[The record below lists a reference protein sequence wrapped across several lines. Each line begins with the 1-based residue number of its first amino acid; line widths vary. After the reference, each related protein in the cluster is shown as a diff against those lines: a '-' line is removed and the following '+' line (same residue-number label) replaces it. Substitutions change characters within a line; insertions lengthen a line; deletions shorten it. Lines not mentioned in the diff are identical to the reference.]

1 MGVKTTTLNKR
12 LHRLIVYILLCSLL
26 STILTW
32 SVLIYIGESK
42 MREASFYE
50 QMIPKI
56 ESKIRL
62 EKDSI
67 LEVSQKNK
75 LNMIIPSEGFKYKV
89 IDIAGTYKYGSHE
102 DQLDIDFKQLYERLN
117 IVDYSEKNYFVKYIP
132 IIDANENLQGVV
144 MLYYQLKVTPIESSD
159 TLLLKVGIPL
169 ILLTPFFYIILFT
182 IIFVRRLSREI
193 KLPLEQLMIA
203 TSFVRKKDL
212 NFNINKYEK
221 IREIQLLIEAFE
233 NMQHELSDSLQ
244 REWKLQKERKEAV
257 AALAHDLRTPLTIIQ
272 GHVEGLEEA
281 KKKGIDRF
289 DRYLIVIKSNI
300 QRAVK
305 LVYDLNQTTLLEN
318 DFFQLDKKEFDP
330 IHFFQG
336 KMEEYEHWCMKEQVV
351 FTGNLK
357 DERSKK
363 IDIFADSNRISQVLD
378 NLFTNSLRFVQKGE
392 ICLNVLMTDDWL
404 YIKMVDNGPGFEK
417 GKEAKV
423 FESFYQGITGESR
436 RNGHAGLGLYIAKT
450 IIDKH
455 DGTIQAFN
463 NEDGGATV
471 SIKVPLY

>member
-75 LNMIIPSEGFKYKV
+75 LDMIIPSEGFKYKV
-89 IDIAGTYKYGSHE
+89 IDITGTYKYGSHE
-102 DQLDIDFKQLYERLN
+102 DQLDIDVKQLYERLN

-233 NMQHELSDSLQ
+233 NMQSELSDSLQ

-281 KKKGIDRF
+281 KK
-289 DRYLIVIKSNI
+289 
-300 QRAVK
+300 
-305 LVYDLNQTTLLEN
+305 
-318 DFFQLDKKEFDP
+318 
-330 IHFFQG
+330 
-336 KMEEYEHWCMKEQVV
+336 
-351 FTGNLK
+351 
-357 DERSKK
+357 
-363 IDIFADSNRISQVLD
+363 
-378 NLFTNSLRFVQKGE
+378 
-392 ICLNVLMTDDWL
+392 
-404 YIKMVDNGPGFEK
+404 
-417 GKEAKV
+417 
-423 FESFYQGITGESR
+423 
-436 RNGHAGLGLYIAKT
+436 RN
-450 IIDKH
+450 
-455 DGTIQAFN
+455 
-463 NEDGGATV
+463 
-471 SIKVPLY
+471 

>member
-1 MGVKTTTLNKR
+1 M
-12 LHRLIVYILLCSLL
+12 
-26 STILTW
+26 
-32 SVLIYIGESK
+32 
-42 MREASFYE
+42 
-50 QMIPKI
+50 
-56 ESKIRL
+56 
-62 EKDSI
+62 
-67 LEVSQKNK
+67 
-75 LNMIIPSEGFKYKV
+75 
-89 IDIAGTYKYGSHE
+89 
-102 DQLDIDFKQLYERLN
+102 
-117 IVDYSEKNYFVKYIP
+117 DYSEKNYFVKYIP